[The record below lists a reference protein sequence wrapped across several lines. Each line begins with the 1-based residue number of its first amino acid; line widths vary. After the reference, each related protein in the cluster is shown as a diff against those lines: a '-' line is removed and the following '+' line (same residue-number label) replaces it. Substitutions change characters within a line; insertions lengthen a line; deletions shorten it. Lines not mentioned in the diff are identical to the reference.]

1 MARNPI
7 VLVEKPDCPLCDEAL
22 ETVERVAA
30 DFGLETERVDV
41 GSDPALEVYRDQV
54 LVVLWNGRAVAK
66 LRVRE
71 EALRARITGAAPT
84 GSPPTRRPPS
94 SKSGP

>member
-1 MARNPI
+1 MASLR
-7 VLVEKPDCPLCDEAL
+7 LVEKPDCPLCDEAWNV
-22 ETVERVAA
+22 VERVAA
-30 DFGLETERVDV
+30 SLGLEVERVDV
-41 GSDPALEVYRDQV
+41 GSEPALEVYRDQV
-54 LVVLWNGRAVAK
+54 PVVLWRGRAVAK

-71 EALRARITGAAPT
+71 GALRARITGAGPS